1 MAENPYIRSS
11 MIYWFPKIKDLP
23 IPQPKTEIIQIPYRK
38 FSKLIDGNSTLSEYS
53 ERFSQIMKL
62 LEPFPI
68 FLRTDNS
75 SQKHSF
81 RKTCRLPNESSLLGH
96 ILELVD
102 SNMASDLIDNALVF
116 RKWLDLDA
124 GFSAFNGLPIN
135 VEARIFI
142 NHGKIQCI
150 HPYWFEDP
158 IQSWWTNRKIFEKN
172 FDTKLPFQINPS
184 WRKILKSQNKIVTE
198 STAILE
204 KYTKLIID
212 SMGDDYW
219 SVDFALGRDGKWYLI
234 DMAAGEVSYHY
245 PDCDFFRSP

>member
-1 MAENPYIRSS
+1 MLYWYPY
-11 MIYWFPKIKDLP
+11 IKDLL
-23 IPQPKTEIIQIPYRK
+23 IPQPKIVIVEIPYKK
-38 FSKLIDGNSTLSEYS
+38 FVELIDGNSTLSEYS
-53 ERFSQIMKL
+53 EIFSNIMDT

-81 RKTCRLPNESSLLGH
+81 RKTCRLPDKKSLLGH

-102 SNMASDLIDNALVF
+102 SNMASDIMDNALVF

-124 GFSAFNGLPIN
+124 GFSAFDGLPIN

-142 NHGKIQCI
+142 NHGEIQCI
-150 HPYWFEDP
+150 HPYWPEDA
-158 IQSWWTNRKIFEKN
+158 IQSWWMHKKIFERQ
-172 FDTKLPFQINPS
+172 FETKLPFQINPS
-184 WRKILKSQNKIVTE
+184 WKSILKYQNKIVYD
-198 STAILE
+198 SIPILKNYAKLVIE
-204 KYTKLIID
+204 KIR
-212 SMGDDYW
+212 DDYW

-245 PDCDFFRSP
+245 PDCKIDIKK